1 MHNQARHDDVRFQ
14 SAENCTMK
22 NTIFILIVIFVG
34 FITSSCSD
42 TEDDKAQAAPDK
54 QTEKVA
60 PPLRVMTEIVEINSE
75 VTVTEDKRIVVKG
88 TTNLPNLTSLLISLN
103 NEKSGFGAQ
112 DKINVSNNHFST
124 SPLGKITG
132 LPDGHYTIEI
142 LMPLPS
148 TQPEKVQAVIGK
160 QGQHLTGPLVEDS
173 EWGGNVVEKTIAY
186 NIGSPE
192 SIAKNENQHYDL
204 VASIKQETIKLL
216 ALGQE
221 MENIR
226 NTEDLN
232 KLRSCGNQMRENQS
246 VAKLLRQKSEEL
258 PLKYISLKAAIIDVY
273 SCVSCS
279 SSALEACER
288 VKESLQES
296 EI

>member
-1 MHNQARHDDVRFQ
+1 
-14 SAENCTMK
+14 MK
-22 NTIFILIVIFVG
+22 NTIFTLIVIFIG

-42 TEDDKAQAAPDK
+42 TENEKVQATPTK
-54 QTEKVA
+54 QAEKVA
-60 PPLRVMTEIVEINSE
+60 LPQKVMTEIVKINAE
-75 VTVTEDKRIVVKG
+75 ATVTEDKRIVIKG
-88 TTNLPNLTSLLISLN
+88 TTNLPNSTSLLISLS
-103 NEKSGFGAQ
+103 NENSGFGAQ
-112 DKINVSNNHFST
+112 DKVNVSNNHFST
-124 SPLGKITG
+124 SPLGKTTG
-132 LPDGHYTIEI
+132 VPDGHYTIEI
-142 LMPLPS
+142 LMPIPS
-148 TQPEKVQAVIGK
+148 TQPETVQAIIGN
-160 QGQHLTGPLVEDS
+160 QGQHLIGPLVEDS
-173 EWGGNVVEKTIAY
+173 KWGGRIVEKTITHS
-186 NIGSPE
+186 IGSLE
-192 SIAKNENQHYDL
+192 SIAQRESQHQDL
-204 VASIKQETIKLL
+204 VASIKQETAKLL

-246 VAKLLRQKSEEL
+246 TAKQLRQKSEEL
-258 PLKYISLKAAIIDVY
+258 PLKYISLKAATTDVY